1 MISAMLRGKKE
12 EALYLSA
19 RIHKYNTRT
28 VVESELKKEY
38 VGITRVV
45 QVALGHTARSF

>member
-28 VVESELKKEY
+28 VVESELKKKY
-38 VGITRVV
+38 VGMY
-45 QVALGHTARSF
+45 Q

>member
-38 VGITRVV
+38 VGMY
-45 QVALGHTARSF
+45 QSCELSKSH